1 MTKVN
6 ESVADT
12 PSELKP
18 RGKKN
23 LRRNSIHREAPVL
36 SISVKTLV
44 KICLECVTWEE
55 AKPLV
60 DLMEKVFGMNPP
72 STVKASIKR
81 IKRKFSKKFHR
92 QVIKTKKVVMKNNR
106 LEAMNKITNN
116 KHVSI

>member
-1 MTKVN
+1 MKKTN
-6 ESVADT
+6 ETSSDT

-18 RGKKN
+18 QGRKN
-23 LRRNSIHREAPVL
+23 LRRKHKYGKSQLL

-60 DLMEKVFGMNPP
+60 DLMEKVFGMDPP
-72 STVKASIKR
+72 PLVKAVIKNIKR
-81 IKRKFSKKFHR
+81 RFGRKPYSQLIKS
-92 QVIKTKKVVMKNNR
+92 KKVVMKNNR

-116 KHVSI
+116 KHVSV

>member
-1 MTKVN
+1 MNKTSKTA
-6 ESVADT
+6 ADT

-18 RGKKN
+18 QGKEN
-23 LRRNSIHREAPVL
+23 LRRKQKYGKTKTF
-36 SISVKTLV
+36 SISVKTLER
-44 KICLECVTWEE
+44 ISLDCMTWEE

-72 STVKASIKR
+72 PTVKASIRR
-81 IKRKFSKKFHR
+81 IKRKFRMKFHQ

-116 KHVSI
+116 KHVSL